1 MACIGVRARQAGA
14 AASWCS
20 RESAG
25 KRRRL
30 PGGRAAGGAAGV
42 GYRRERCQARLW
54 MLCSQCWPM
63 RSAHSPARCWLGDS
77 GSGDERLRVGRRWVT
92 VAPEPTAAGSRS
104 RALQLQGSSAF
115 TALHGISSVSLSRTR
130 LQRPARTIHCA
141 SADHLGPLLQSRYA
155 ASPRFRHRAFPPL
168 PLLLLSVSRAA
179 VTAQCH
185 WG

>member
-1 MACIGVRARQAGA
+1 MHRGACTAGGCRGVLVQQGVGRQEAAVTGRAGGGRCCGGRIPSRAMSGA
-14 AASWCS
+14 AVDAVPSVLAD
-20 RESAG
+20 E
-25 KRRRL
+25 
-30 PGGRAAGGAAGV
+30 
-42 GYRRERCQARLW
+42 
-54 MLCSQCWPM
+54 

-104 RALQLQGSSAF
+104 RALQLQGSAF